1 MMDYRREV
9 DGLRA
14 LAVIPVI
21 FFHAGFSLFSGG
33 YVGVDVFF
41 VISGY
46 LITGIVMNEVQQ
58 GTFSIVDFYE
68 RRIRRILPALFLVVA
83 CCVPAAY
90 VILLPSDMK
99 EFSQSLIAVATFS
112 SNVLFWSQSGYF
124 EGAAE
129 LKPLLHTWSLSV
141 EEQFYLF
148 FPVFL
153 LLTWR
158 LGKKWVIALLF
169 AATLI
174 SLGSAEWG
182 ALNKPIAA
190 FFLLPTRAWELLLG
204 SLVAFYL
211 DRISNKPLPVA
222 LNSVLATSGFL
233 AIAYAIFGFNTQT
246 TFPGLH
252 ALVPTIGA
260 ALLIIGAR
268 PETLVGRLLCLPA
281 MVSVGLISY
290 STYLWHQPLFAF
302 ARHLGLSHSNA
313 LALGAIA
320 LLSVAMGYISW
331 KYIETPIRRNKN
343 ISRRVVFL
351 SAGVGSL
358 LMLVAGVYVHMMNGF
373 IDRLN
378 PADQY
383 LASISYSAQGEY
395 VRRRFD
401 ERQHASFSDSDQRL
415 KVLVIGDSF
424 AKDLVNAIHEGP
436 LADKVQVSTH
446 QISVGCGNLYLDRSI
461 ESYVLNPQPVL
472 CRQDDWYNSPRLKEL
487 IRQSDSVWIASAWQS
502 WDVALLPESINRL
515 RNEFG
520 NKFLVFGTK
529 NFGSIDIKNL
539 ISTPIQSRYQMQNKI
554 SEASLNLNMEIS
566 KIVGASNFVNLS
578 ELMCGDSGYCSVFT
592 PDARLM
598 SYDGGHLTAD
608 GAKLLAERL
617 AKKSLVLNHTSQ

>member
-158 LGKKWVIALLF
+158 FGKKWVISLLF
-169 AATLI
+169 AAALI
-174 SLGSAEWG
+174 SLVSAEWG

-211 DRISNKPLPVA
+211 ARISDKPLPVP
-222 LNSVLATSGFL
+222 LNNVLATLGFL
-233 AIAYAIFGFNTQT
+233 AVAYAIFGFNTQT

-252 ALVPTIGA
+252 ALVPTLGA
-260 ALLIIGAR
+260 VMLIIGAR
-268 PETLVGRLLCLPA
+268 PETLVGRFLCLPA

-302 ARHLGLSHSNA
+302 ARHLGLGHSNA

-320 LLSVAMGYISW
+320 LFSVAMGYFSW

-343 ISRRVVFL
+343 ISRRAVFV

-358 LMLVAGVYVHMMNGF
+358 LMLVAGVYGHVMNGF

-383 LASISYSAQGEY
+383 LASISYSAQGQY

-401 ERQHASFSDSDQRL
+401 ERQHASFSASDQRL

-424 AKDLVNAIHEGP
+424 AKDLVNAIHEGG

-446 QISVGCGNLYLDRSI
+446 QISVGCGNLYLDRNI

-472 CRQDDWYNSPRLKEL
+472 CRQDNWYHSPRLKEL
-487 IRQSDSVWIASAWQS
+487 IRQSDSVWIASAWQP
-502 WDVALLPESINRL
+502 WEVALLSESLDKL
-515 RNEFG
+515 RREFG
-520 NKFLVFGTK
+520 DKFLIFGTK
-529 NFGSIDIKNL
+529 NFGSIDIKKL
-539 ISTPIQSRYQMQNKI
+539 IETPVQSRYQTRNTV
-554 SEASLNLNMEIS
+554 SESSRGLNLQIS
-566 KIVGASNFVNLS
+566 KIVGAANFVNLS
-578 ELMCGDSGYCSVFT
+578 ELMCGESGYCSVFT
-592 PDARLM
+592 PDGRLL
-598 SYDGGHLTAD
+598 SYDGGHLTAE
-608 GAKLLAERL
+608 GAKVLGVLISNDPL
-617 AKKSLVLNHTSQ
+617 IIKKVKH